1 MLDIKSEIGF
11 IDSDRKEVSEF
22 VGPQFRYKGRKRVFT
37 LNVLILEDV
46 QNIII
51 TTLFTI
57 RNIILCL

>member
-37 LNVLILEDV
+37 LNVEDV